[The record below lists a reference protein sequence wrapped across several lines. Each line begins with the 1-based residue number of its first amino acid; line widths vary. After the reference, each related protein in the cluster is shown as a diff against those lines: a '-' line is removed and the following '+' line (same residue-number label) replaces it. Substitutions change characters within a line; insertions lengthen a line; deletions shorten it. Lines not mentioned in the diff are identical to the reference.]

1 LRSILVESMARDDLT
16 ICVIDDAEAVRDSL
30 QLLLELESFTV
41 QAFETC
47 EDFLEW
53 LPGNTGLCLVLDL
66 HLPGMSG
73 FELLE
78 RLNADGQMFPTI
90 LMTGRSDRA
99 ARQQAEDLGAL
110 TLLDKPIDFSRL
122 MEALDRATGN

>member
-1 LRSILVESMARDDLT
+1 MARDDLT
-16 ICVIDDAEAVRDSL
+16 ICIIDDAEAVRDSL
-30 QLLLELESFTV
+30 RLLLELESFSV
-41 QAFETC
+41 QTFETC

-66 HLPGMSG
+66 HFPGMSG

-90 LMTGRSDRA
+90 LMTGRSDRTA
-99 ARQQAEDLGAL
+99 QRQAEDLGAL

-122 MEALDRATGN
+122 MEALDRAAAN

>member
-1 LRSILVESMARDDLT
+1 MLVESMAREDQI

-30 QLLLELESFTV
+30 KLLLELESFTV
-41 QAFETC
+41 QTFETC
-47 EDFLEW
+47 EDFLAW
-53 LPGNTGLCLVLDL
+53 LPGNDALCLVLDL

-78 RLNADGQMFPTI
+78 HLIADGQTFPTI
-90 LMTGRSDRA
+90 LMTGRSDRT

-110 TLLDKPIDFSRL
+110 TLLDKPIEFARL
-122 MEALDRATGN
+122 IEALDRATAD

>member
-1 LRSILVESMARDDLT
+1 MTRDNQT

-41 QAFETC
+41 KAFETC
-47 EDFLEW
+47 EDFLAW
-53 LPGNTGLCLVLDL
+53 LPGKSALCLVLDL

-78 RLNADGQMFPTI
+78 HLAAEGRSYPTI
-90 LMTGRSDRA
+90 LMTGRSDRTVQ
-99 ARQQAEDLGAL
+99 QQARELGAL
-110 TLLDKPIDFSRL
+110 TLLDKPIDFPRL
-122 MEALDRATGN
+122 MEALDQATAH